1 MKNKSK
7 ADIIFETANST
18 GKWGVVS
25 LVLGIVMAAVGILIG
40 ATQIVCGAMLLKKKK
55 ELSDAA

>member
-7 ADIIFETANST
+7 ADIIFETASST
-18 GKWGVVS
+18 GKWGVVC
-25 LVLGIVMAAVGILIG
+25 LVIGIVTAAVGALVG